1 MPFPIQ
7 SYPTIISISDL
18 NFFDGKPCLI
28 IFLTFSEWDLG
39 SLGHYAGHHCS
50 WCYDPQGIRTKLESA
65 QKHDKPR
72 WGDFPEKTDL
82 KYIAGLIREGGWFDD
97 TRFDT

>member
-1 MPFPIQ
+1 M
-7 SYPTIISISDL
+7 SYH
-18 NFFDGKPCLI
+18 FFLA
-28 IFLTFSEWDLG
+28 FSEWDLG

-97 TRFDT
+97 TRFDTYN